1 MARGQAL
8 GLIIVALILG
18 FIVGFKSGQKSALDK
33 HKESFTAAP
42 MPPEA
47 LQQAKDSP
55 MRTQSAEQEAAAPA
69 ERSVTESSSAQKASA
84 ALPRLVEL
92 GSTTCMACK
101 EMKPILEALQ
111 QELKGKLIVEIID
124 IYEHPEAA
132 DKYQIQL
139 IPTQIFFD
147 AQGKEIYRHEGF
159 MPKEEILAQLQKMGV
174 PVK

>member
-8 GLIIVALILG
+8 GLILVALILG
-18 FIVGFKSGQKSALDK
+18 FVLGFKSGQKSALDK
-33 HKESFTAAP
+33 NRGAFTTDS
-42 MPPEA
+42 MPAEA

-55 MRTQSAEQEAAAPA
+55 MEAQPKDHGEAASP
-69 ERSVTESSSAQKASA
+69 ERSIKESSSAPKAS

-101 EMKPILEALQ
+101 EMKPILEALK
-111 QELKGKLIVEIID
+111 QELKGKLSVEIID
-124 IYEHPEAA
+124 INETPEAA
-132 DKYQIQL
+132 DQYHIQL

-147 AQGKEIYRHEGF
+147 AQGNEVYRHEGF

>member
-33 HKESFTAAP
+33 HRASFTTAS

-55 MRTQSAEQEAAAPA
+55 MKAQSAAQETAAPA
-69 ERSVTESSSAQKASA
+69 ESSVKESSAAQKAS